1 MAEISCSAPTGRGHK
16 PRVKKN
22 AFRLDMTPMVDLAF
36 LLLTF
41 FMLTST
47 FAKPSVMELTMPAKP
62 DKNTIGPD
70 WPASRVMTLILG
82 KDSRVHY
89 FFGLNDPDARPTL
102 RTTNFSAEGLRHV
115 LLQRQ
120 RQQPEPFV
128 LIKAGPD
135 AKYRDLVDVLDEMN
149 ITDQGKYAL
158 VDFTPAD
165 EELLKRNAL

>member
-1 MAEISCSAPTGRGHK
+1 MAEIQSSAPAARGHK
-16 PRVKKN
+16 PRIKKN

-41 FMLTST
+41 FMLTTT
-47 FAKPSVMELTMPAKP
+47 FNKPTTMELAMPVK
-62 DKNTIGPD
+62 GPSSD
-70 WPASRVMTLILG
+70 VSDNKALTLILG
-82 KDSRVHY
+82 KDSKVHY
-89 FFGLNDPDARPTL
+89 FFGLHRQDVAQPEL
-102 RTTNFSAEGLRHV
+102 HTTTFSADGLRQV

-120 RQQPEPFV
+120 RQQPAPVV

-149 ITDQGKYAL
+149 ITDQGQYAL

-165 EELLKRNAL
+165 QELLKENQLQ

>member
-1 MAEISCSAPTGRGHK
+1 MAEITSSAPAGRGDK
-16 PRVKKN
+16 PRIKKN
-22 AFRLDMTPMVDLAF
+22 ALRLDMTPMVDLAF

-47 FAKPSVMELTMPAKP
+47 FTKSNMMQLTMPEKP
-62 DKNTIGPD
+62 DTPTLGPD
-70 WPASRVMTLILG
+70 LPASKALTLILG

-89 FFGLNDPDARPTL
+89 FFGLNDADSQPVL
-102 RTTNFSAEGLRHV
+102 RTTTFSAEGLRQV

-120 RQQPEPFV
+120 SQQPAPFV

-165 EELLKRNAL
+165 KELLKRNAL